1 MQGHI
6 NSMAN
11 ECAME
16 NTPSNANETG
26 VADTEHKGASWTT
39 THLLARNY
47 QPPWQ
52 NLTFQQQQQKSPN
65 LANTMEMMPF
75 SSPWTKSNIQ
85 QTLYIQTYS
94 FTDMF
99 LKCQISILDLKA
111 KKQAWVAGTHWARLL
126 DLSTC
131 PSPQGCMIFP
141 EAYQLSQMSST
152 TAVNKTPVPFRVGQL
167 AKEWTFY
174 HILLEF
180 PFCASFS
187 VVESVICVRA
197 RSVKANKENLTTTT
211 KKKELKV
218 TTNRPFTKMDTL
230 ENYLYIIF
238 NFAIFQFSVFTF
250 GPSWSPYSVVF
261 YGCASS
267 FVNTLLYLPLMSQ

>member
-1 MQGHI
+1 MCYGKYSLKCKWNRSCWYWTQG
-6 NSMAN
+6 SFL
-11 ECAME
+11 
-16 NTPSNANETG
+16 NTYPFTGEELPASLTKSNLP
-26 VADTEHKGASWTT
+26 TT
-39 THLLARNY
+39 T
-47 QPPWQ
+47 
-52 NLTFQQQQQKSPN
+52 TKSPN

-211 KKKELKV
+211 KKRIKGDYK
-218 TTNRPFTKMDTL
+218 
-230 ENYLYIIF
+230 
-238 NFAIFQFSVFTF
+238 
-250 GPSWSPYSVVF
+250 
-261 YGCASS
+261 
-267 FVNTLLYLPLMSQ
+267 